1 MTCLAKPFLEYRFR
15 AHGLKLL
22 QGWRTSYD
30 AKRHVSLSPSR
41 GFGDLF
47 FKQKGDTD
55 GTLHPAE
62 NQVKVFLATKLKRTI
77 P

>member
-15 AHGLKLL
+15 AHGLKLR

-30 AKRHVSLSPSR
+30 ADTDVSLSPSR

-47 FKQKGDTD
+47 FKQKRDTD

-62 NQVKVFLATKLKRTI
+62 NQVRLFLATKLKRII